1 MIVSFSLVTPSLSK
15 GERDVTSFAFSKR
28 PFEKLRMT

>member
-1 MIVSFSLVTPSLSK
+1 MIVSFSPVTLSLSK

-28 PFEKLRMT
+28 PFDKLGMT